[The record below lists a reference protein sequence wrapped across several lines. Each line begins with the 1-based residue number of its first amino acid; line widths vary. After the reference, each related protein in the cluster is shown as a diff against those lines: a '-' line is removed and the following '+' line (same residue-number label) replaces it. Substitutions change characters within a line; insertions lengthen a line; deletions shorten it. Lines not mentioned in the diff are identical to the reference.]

1 MKVWPPHLTQYKP
14 QNHKSSLKKGK
25 RKDKVSDKEIIGNND
40 ESQLKIIY
48 YIYKLIYRELQQNE
62 SLTTSLNSIQTTKS
76 LVIRLITSFFN
87 LPCNNYKVL
96 RSSNCHN
103 RIP

>member
-40 ESQLKIIY
+40 ESIKNYLLYLQVNLYRIAIKWKFDHLIEFNTNHKIISHPFNH
-48 YIYKLIYRELQQNE
+48 LILHFTMQ
-62 SLTTSLNSIQTTKS
+62 
-76 LVIRLITSFFN
+76 
-87 LPCNNYKVL
+87 
-96 RSSNCHN
+96 
-103 RIP
+103 